1 MEAEMRRRRRP
12 SMMRERWSYVTLEA
26 AASNGS
32 RSRSK
37 GSSRPA
43 AVAAMAGV
51 ERSRAT
57 VAGRCVYGAAAVL
70 WYK

>member
-26 AASNGS
+26 AAASHGS
-32 RSRSK
+32 RSSSK
-37 GSSRPA
+37 GSSCPA
-43 AVAAMAGV
+43 AAMAGV
-51 ERSRAT
+51 EWSRAA
-57 VAGRCVYGAAAVL
+57 VARRCVYGAAAVW